1 MVLAYNWAVPIYA
14 NIGGPGLCPVNTP
27 NCSPETFTVN
37 VPGTAIFAVIAA
49 SIVTALLAG
58 VVFLVLRLTGR
69 APASLHHREREGR

>member
-1 MVLAYNWAVPIYA
+1 
-14 NIGGPGLCPVNTP
+14 
-27 NCSPETFTVN
+27 VN